1 MLAPTDEPV
10 FDCPIPAIFAPF
22 LQPARFKVAEGG
34 RGSSKTR
41 SVITIL
47 VNNVMWS
54 GWRVVC
60 FRELMEAIAESSYQE
75 IVEEIDRRN
84 LGAFFDITKT
94 EISCPSSGGVFKFS
108 GIRASSKRLQNQKL
122 KGFSNF
128 DAAFIDEGES
138 ITKDSWNALV
148 PTMRKAGS
156 EIYVCFNPASPL
168 DFIYQAF
175 VAAPIYPAERNG
187 KPYCITLK
195 VNYTDNPFFPKE
207 LADDAELMRQ
217 ADPEL
222 YRHVYLGEPVADSA
236 LAIIKPMWIEAA
248 TDAHKHIPDFPTGG
262 GKIGG
267 MDVSGGQEGDVVAP
281 KANDPNAVAW
291 RYGCTLAGLEEWQ
304 DENPNAAAAHG
315 FTIVQ
320 RERID
325 TLNID
330 NIGVGASVPGEMRR
344 LQAEASKRNAAV
356 FKGRVPRLDCL
367 RVPLHGRTRVSARK
381 DPRRHVR
388 QPQGA
393 GMGHAGRPLPEHL
406 AGAQW
411 AALRSRPADL
421 YPVGAATPRQASGRA
436 GATPARERERA
447 HEGREQ
453 EVAEGARHPLAQPG
467 RRGGD
472 GVLDG
477 EGAELRHAQAARLTA
492 VTRHPAPP

>member
-1 MLAPTDEPV
+1 MNDLSPTIGHNGGPV
-10 FDCPIPAIFAPF
+10 FDCDIPAIFEPF

-41 SVITIL
+41 TVITIL
-47 VNNVMWS
+47 VNNVLWA

-168 DFIYQAF
+168 GFVYQAF
-175 VAAPIYPAERNG
+175 VAAPIYPAERHG

-217 ADPEL
+217 TDPEL

-236 LAIIKPMWIEAA
+236 LAIIKPMWLEASI
-248 TDAHKHIPDFPTGG
+248 DAHKHIPDFPTGG

-267 MDVSGGQEGDVVAP
+267 MDVSGGQEGEVIAP
-281 KANDPNAVAW
+281 KANDPNALAW
-291 RYGCTLAGLEEWQ
+291 RYGCILAGLEEWQ
-304 DENPNAAAAHG
+304 DENPNAAAAHAHP
-315 FTIVQ
+315 IIL
-320 RERID
+320 REGIEI
-325 TLNID
+325 LNVD
-330 NIGVGASVPGEMRR
+330 NIGVGAGVPGELRR
-344 LQAEASKRNAAV
+344 LHAEAQKKNPLVRKFQFLGWTASESPLQPDREYQPGKTHGDMFANLKAQGWWLLGDRFRNTWQARNGLPYDRDMLISIPSGLPLREKLQAE
-356 FKGRVPRLDCL
+356 
-367 RVPLHGRTRVSARK
+367 
-381 DPRRHVR
+381 
-388 QPQGA
+388 
-393 GMGHAGRPLPEHL
+393 
-406 AGAQW
+406 
-411 AALRSRPADL
+411 
-421 YPVGAATPRQASGRA
+421 
-436 GATPARERERA
+436 
-447 HEGREQ
+447 
-453 EVAEGARHPLAQPG
+453 LAQPRRESVNG
-467 RRGGD
+467 RAKVEGKKSLKARGVPSHNLAD
-472 GVLDG
+472 AVVMAFSL
-477 EGAELRHAQAARLTA
+477 EGPRKHSTAALL
-492 VTRHPAPP
+492 

>member
-1 MLAPTDEPV
+1 MLATTDAPV

-60 FRELMEAIAESSYQE
+60 FRELMEAIAESIYQE

-84 LGAFFDITKT
+84 LHAFFDITKT

-175 VAAPIYPAERNG
+175 VSAPIYPAERNG

-248 TDAHKHIPDFPTGG
+248 VDAHQHISDFPTGG

-267 MDVSGGQEGDVVAP
+267 MDVSGGQEGEVIAP
-281 KANDPNAVAW
+281 KSNDPNALAW
-291 RYGCTLAGLEEWQ
+291 RYGCILGGLEEWQ
-304 DENPNAAAAHG
+304 DENPNAAAARG

-356 FKGRVPRLDCL
+356 FKGEF
-367 RVPLHGRTRVSARK
+367 
-381 DPRRHVR
+381 
-388 QPQGA
+388 QG
-393 GMGHAGRPLPEHL
+393 
-406 AGAQW
+406 W
-411 AALRSRPADL
+411 
-421 YPVGAATPRQASGRA
+421 TASESPYMA
-436 GATPARERERA
+436 EREYQPGKTHGDMFANLKAQGWGMLADRFRNTWQA
-447 HEGREQ
+447 RNGLPYDRDQ
-453 EVAEGARHPLAQPG
+453 LISIPSGLPLRDKLQAELAQPRRESVNG
-467 RRGGD
+467 RMKVESKKSLKTRGIPSHNLAD
-472 GVLDG
+472 AVVMAFST
-477 EGAELRHAQAARLTA
+477 EKARGFNMRKLLG
-492 VTRHPAPP
+492 

>member
-1 MLAPTDEPV
+1 MYDEPV
-10 FDCPIPAIFAPF
+10 LECAIPAIFQPF

-41 SVITIL
+41 TVITIL
-47 VNNVMWS
+47 VNNVLWS

-84 LGAFFDITKT
+84 LGMFFDVTKT
-94 EISCPSSGGVFKFS
+94 EIACPSSGGVFKFS

-175 VAAPIYPAERNG
+175 VVAPIYPTEHHG

-195 VNYTDNPFFPKE
+195 VNYTDNPFFPQE
-207 LADDAELMRQ
+207 LADDADLMRQ
-217 ADPEL
+217 NDPEL

-236 LAIIKPMWIEAA
+236 LAIIKPKWVEAA
-248 TDAHKHIPDFPTGG
+248 IDAHLHIASFPMGG

-267 MDVSGGQEGDVVAP
+267 MDVSGGVEGDIIAP
-281 KANDPNAVAW
+281 KSSDPNALAW
-291 RYGCTLAGLEEWQ
+291 RHGCVLSGLDEWQ
-304 DENPNAAAAHG
+304 DENPNKAAAYAHP
-315 FTIVQ
+315 IVV
-320 RERID
+320 REGLD

-330 NIGVGASVPGEMRR
+330 DIGVGASVPGEFKRLHAERPGLRAVTYQGWTASESPVNADREYQPGKTHGDMFANLKAQGWGMLGDRFRNTWQARNGLPYDPDQLISIPSGLPMRAKLEGELSQPR
-344 LQAEASKRNAAV
+344 RESVNGRMKVESKRSLKQRGIASHNLADAV
-356 FKGRVPRLDCL
+356 VMAFAQD
-367 RVPLHGRTRVSARK
+367 SA
-381 DPRRHVR
+381 
-388 QPQGA
+388 
-393 GMGHAGRPLPEHL
+393 
-406 AGAQW
+406 
-411 AALRSRPADL
+411 PA
-421 YPVGAATPRQASGRA
+421 VGWFI
-436 GATPARERERA
+436 
-447 HEGREQ
+447 
-453 EVAEGARHPLAQPG
+453 
-467 RRGGD
+467 
-472 GVLDG
+472 
-477 EGAELRHAQAARLTA
+477 
-492 VTRHPAPP
+492 